1 MRQRTWLIFFTA
13 FLLWAGS
20 AWSQPLTGTEI
31 AEAMDSAGI
40 NDLFGGCIEGK
51 SYPASVKLDIIANE
65 DGSMTLV
72 SADPLLDP
80 DIMDCFKASIATV
93 RVRATGKRFKID
105 YPVTLF
111 SFDDEGAEP
120 PPAEP
125 STAPPPQQKQ
135 PSFVRPA
142 GPGGAQPS
150 TAAPVYTYQDER
162 QWKLQLKQQL
172 KQDLLADPEY
182 RAGKKVYLGGSVVA
196 ALGGLTVLGTLL
208 AIMIS
213 LVDCTDSYDGG
224 DSWGCNVLDNGE
236 ALIASAMSGLFVTML
251 GVGIVI
257 GGAAKKKKVQHRLM
271 KEYNVSFGI
280 APVPKK
286 DGAGL
291 SLTLRF

>member
-20 AWSQPLTGTEI
+20 AWSQPLTGAEI

-65 DGSMTLV
+65 DGAMTLV

-80 DIMDCFKASIATV
+80 GIMDCFKASIATV
-93 RVRATGKRFKID
+93 HVTATGKRFKID

-111 SFDDEGAEP
+111 SFDDEGSEP
-120 PPAEP
+120 PPAAP
-125 STAPPPQQKQ
+125 TTTAPPQQ
-135 PSFVRPA
+135 PSIVRPSGQA
-142 GPGGAQPS
+142 GIQPA
-150 TAAPVYTYQDER
+150 TAAPVYALQGDS
-162 QWKLQLKQQL
+162 QWKLQLREQL

-182 RAGKKVYLGGSVVA
+182 RAGRKVYLGGSIVA

-213 LVDCTDSYDGG
+213 LVDCADSYDDG
-224 DSWGCNVLDNGE
+224 SWGCDVLDNGE
-236 ALIASAMSGLFVTML
+236 GLIASAMSGLFVTML
-251 GVGIVI
+251 GVGFVI

-280 APVPKK
+280 SPVPKK